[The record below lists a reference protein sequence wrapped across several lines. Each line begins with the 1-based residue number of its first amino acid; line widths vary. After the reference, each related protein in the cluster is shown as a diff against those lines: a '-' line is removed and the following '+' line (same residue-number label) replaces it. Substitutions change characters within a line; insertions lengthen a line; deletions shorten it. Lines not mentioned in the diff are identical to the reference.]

1 MGKTPDIQ
9 KMLAKQLEGGRSA
22 AARDCARYDENFFTA
37 YMEERLP
44 ADELEQF
51 EKHMTTCQACR
62 QEVTALTALF
72 DRLDEEE
79 TKIEESHVA
88 PSALTLKPSMLDRF
102 FGRHS
107 NRWRW
112 AVASLAF
119 ALIVGAP
126 LYFVIRP
133 SRQATIEPRKV
144 EQAAAPARSAPVAP
158 AQPEMRAFTGTKPGS
173 IGRLHSSASVV
184 AKAIEWNVGVQVSMP
199 AQASLAADAG
209 GATNLASPPPPKRE
223 DEAPAAE
230 RSKRAEVRKALVSE
244 DSSQEEL
251 APLFPQYAESVKGAI
266 ESSLKKTPAS
276 ALERVPVIVEI
287 TVEKDGRVSAFHSI
301 ARPGRDAE
309 IRKEKKAESGPL
321 KVVTE
326 TKFPAFP
333 EALAKKVERLTL
345 IVSIVLKS

>member
-1 MGKTPDIQ
+1 
-9 KMLAKQLEGGRSA
+9 MLAKQLEGGSSA
-22 AARDCARYDENFFTA
+22 VARDCARYDENFFTA
-37 YMEERLP
+37 YMEERLS
-44 ADELEQF
+44 ADGLEQF
-51 EKHMTTCQACR
+51 EKHMTTCQVCR
-62 QEVTALTALF
+62 QEVAALTVLF

-79 TKIEESHVA
+79 TRIEESRVA
-88 PSALTLKPSMLDRF
+88 PSASTLKPSMFDRF

-107 NRWRW
+107 GRWRW

-119 ALIVGAP
+119 ALIVSAP
-126 LYFVIRP
+126 LYFVIRLP
-133 SRQATIEPRKV
+133 RQATIEPRKV

-158 AQPEMRAFTGTKPGS
+158 AQPEMRALPKTQPAL
-173 IGRLHSSASVV
+173 IDRLNSSKSVV

-223 DEAPAAE
+223 DEALAAE
-230 RSKRAEVRKALVSE
+230 RSKRAAVRKSLVSE

-251 APLFPQYAESVKGAI
+251 APLLPQYAERVKGAL
-266 ESSLKKTPAS
+266 ESSLKKAPAS
-276 ALERVPVIVEI
+276 AGERVPVIVEI

-301 ARPGRDAE
+301 ARPARDAE
-309 IRKEKKAESGPL
+309 IRKEKKAESGLL

-333 EALAKKVERLTL
+333 EALARKVERLTL
-345 IVSIVLKS
+345 VVSIVLKS